1 MKKKMST
8 LVSCIISATVISAA
22 IVTYEPASA
31 GGKMQFSAEL
41 PDDSSNYSTTDTNQ
55 AEAAR
60 EREKAALTVQ
70 TESMDKYFE
79 TKGPDWGAV
88 EKAPLG
94 SAPDISQQFSTQNLP
109 ESIIINQYATDRDSA
124 MIQPRLD
131 YLEITGLQIAEDGK
145 TVKFNLKNTF
155 TRPHAQPLRIGG
167 LMLTAMVRYDYD
179 NGAAL
184 HNAVLFK
191 ENRLELKKGVKKF
204 STDPHS
210 YPSVLK
216 IESLRFFLTPP
227 IASLMESAAK
237 STESLAIPENAKDIS
252 QEFSVGNLPEMIV
265 FDRNTIEQHA
275 AARDPR
281 LSYLRI
287 VDLKVG
293 ADGKTVTFN
302 VQNNFGR
309 RLQEPIHIGEL
320 ILTAKARYDYDNGAE
335 PHGSILLSVKH
346 AVLQQ
351 GDNYFQTDSTMYPHV
366 TKLDSLQF
374 YFGLR

>member
-1 MKKKMST
+1 MKKKVSA
-8 LVSCIISATVISAA
+8 LVSCIISATVISAVV
-22 IVTYEPASA
+22 VTYEPASA
-31 GGKMQFSAEL
+31 GGRMQFSAEL
-41 PDDSSNYSTTDTNQ
+41 PGNSDNYSTDTKQ
-55 AEAAR
+55 AEAAK

-70 TESMDKYFE
+70 IESMDKYFE
-79 TKGPDWGAV
+79 TKGPDWGSV
-88 EKAPLG
+88 ERAPLG
-94 SAPDISQQFSTQNLP
+94 SAPDISQQFSAQNLP
-109 ESIIINQYATDRDSA
+109 DSIVINQYATDRDSA
-124 MIQPRLD
+124 TIQPRLD
-131 YLEITGLQIAEDGK
+131 YLEITGLQIAGDGK
-145 TVKFNLKNTF
+145 TVNFNLKNTF
-155 TRPHAQPLRIGG
+155 TRPHAKPLRIGG

-191 ENRLELKKGVKKF
+191 ENRLELKKGIKSF
-204 STDPHS
+204 STDPAS

-237 STESLAIPENAKDIS
+237 STASLVIPENAKDIS
-252 QEFSVGNLPEMIV
+252 QEFVVGNLPEMIV

-320 ILTAKARYDYDNGAE
+320 ILTAKARYDYDNGVE
-335 PHGSILLSVKH
+335 QHGSILLSVKH

-351 GDNYFQTDSTMYPHV
+351 GDNYFQTDATMYPHV

-374 YFGLR
+374 FFGLR